1 MKTCISVWLFFSSVF
16 FAEFSALGQKSNFLS
31 AATAA
36 LPDTGPL
43 APGQGGVGNWDGVIN
58 AEIEGSTAARSQHW
72 RRDFSSAENYSRS
85 IETNRARFA
94 HIIGVRD
101 PRVAFEAPS
110 LMATVDQ
117 PALVGRG
124 KSYDVQRVSWPA
136 FGDVRAEGLLLEPR
150 GRKPVA
156 AVVAVPDC
164 AQTPEQISGLT
175 PGVAVESQFARRL
188 AESGCRVLVPV
199 LIDRTVEVRGR
210 EGYRSYS
217 RQPMSSREFLFRPAF
232 QLGRHLIGYEVQ
244 KILAA
249 VDWLAR
255 DNDSIGVIGY
265 GEGALLAFYASA
277 LDTRIDA
284 AGVSGYFDARQNL
297 WSEPFDRSVF
307 SLLTQFGD
315 AEIATMIVPRTLL
328 VEACRGPQVSV
339 AAPGGSRGVV
349 RSPDITRVKAEV
361 ARALQLADGFHP
373 PATVELITSGDGQ
386 GPFGSVE
393 MLSRFIAAVNPGTV
407 LSPGVGTVEVVA
419 SGFDPRVRQQRQMH
433 EIDRHNQ
440 WLLGRS
446 AQLREK
452 FMAGLDS
459 SSIEKHE
466 DTKPAYVNHLRRE
479 VLGRLE
485 LPLLPFNAKSRLR
498 YDEEKWSCYEVQLDV
513 FPGAN
518 AFGYLVVPKGLKPGE
533 RRPVVVCQ
541 HGGGG
546 NPDQLVKDDAGAY
559 HSFAA
564 RLAEEGFVTFSPS
577 VMFPP
582 SDSLVRK
589 CNSVGLTQYS
599 YVAAMHQQIVN
610 WLRAQ
615 PYVEGDRIALYGL
628 SWGGKTAMRMPLLVD
643 GYAMTIVSGDFNEWT
658 WKTVTTDS
666 DYSYVFQPEPYIFEF
681 DLGSTYGYAEMAALI
696 APRPFMVERGHSDP
710 VGTDEQVGFEFAK
723 VRHLYNARLKLPENC
738 AIEWFVGGHEI
749 NRGETFKFLHRHLGR
764 SRTP

>member
-58 AEIEGSTAARSQHW
+58 AAIEGSTAARSQHW

-249 VDWLAR
+249 VD
-255 DNDSIGVIGY
+255 
-265 GEGALLAFYASA
+265 
-277 LDTRIDA
+277 
-284 AGVSGYFDARQNL
+284 
-297 WSEPFDRSVF
+297 
-307 SLLTQFGD
+307 
-315 AEIATMIVPRTLL
+315 
-328 VEACRGPQVSV
+328 C
-339 AAPGGSRGVV
+339 
-349 RSPDITRVKAEV
+349 K
-361 ARALQLADGFHP
+361 
-373 PATVELITSGDGQ
+373 
-386 GPFGSVE
+386 
-393 MLSRFIAAVNPGTV
+393 
-407 LSPGVGTVEVVA
+407 
-419 SGFDPRVRQQRQMH
+419 
-433 EIDRHNQ
+433 RH
-440 WLLGRS
+440 R
-446 AQLREK
+446 
-452 FMAGLDS
+452 
-459 SSIEKHE
+459 
-466 DTKPAYVNHLRRE
+466 
-479 VLGRLE
+479 
-485 LPLLPFNAKSRLR
+485 
-498 YDEEKWSCYEVQLDV
+498 
-513 FPGAN
+513 
-518 AFGYLVVPKGLKPGE
+518 
-533 RRPVVVCQ
+533 
-541 HGGGG
+541 
-546 NPDQLVKDDAGAY
+546 
-559 HSFAA
+559 
-564 RLAEEGFVTFSPS
+564 
-577 VMFPP
+577 
-582 SDSLVRK
+582 
-589 CNSVGLTQYS
+589 
-599 YVAAMHQQIVN
+599 
-610 WLRAQ
+610 
-615 PYVEGDRIALYGL
+615 
-628 SWGGKTAMRMPLLVD
+628 
-643 GYAMTIVSGDFNEWT
+643 
-658 WKTVTTDS
+658 
-666 DYSYVFQPEPYIFEF
+666 
-681 DLGSTYGYAEMAALI
+681 
-696 APRPFMVERGHSDP
+696 
-710 VGTDEQVGFEFAK
+710 
-723 VRHLYNARLKLPENC
+723 
-738 AIEWFVGGHEI
+738 
-749 NRGETFKFLHRHLGR
+749 
-764 SRTP
+764 